1 MAPPAVSRFGDLTDA
16 AAIQWGDREALV
28 FGDRRYTFRQIASE
42 VDRVALGLIHVGVRP
57 GEKVAIW
64 LLNCPEWIFAMFAL
78 AKIGAVHVPINTRL
92 RTVDLAQ
99 VLERSNAA
107 TLITHDVSGPVDYLG
122 MVRELAALDDSG
134 GTRRVRSASLPD
146 LERVIVVSDEKYS
159 GAWSWPELLASA
171 SSVDAATLAARAA
184 AVRPSDTVFIMY
196 TSGTTGFPKGVMR
209 DHTLLAH
216 LADRYRRLQSTER
229 DVFLNYLPLFHIFGY
244 IEGPLG
250 SMLTGYRQI
259 LTDTFDPDAALDLV
273 EREGVTH
280 IDGFDTHLK
289 LLIDAQ
295 EARPRNLSTLRTGV
309 IAGGAASATPL
320 VYRARKV
327 LAPLRH
333 LTAYGMTEV
342 GATISLSFL
351 DSTEEQACEA
361 SGAPCEGFEVRVIDP
376 ETGRDQPPG
385 TPGEV
390 VVRTPY
396 LMQGYYRDPEA
407 TTRAVDADRW
417 FHTGDAGILR
427 ADGHLR
433 FVGRYK
439 DMIKVG
445 GENVDPT
452 EVERY
457 LATYPGVRQAAIV
470 SYPDARLGEVGV
482 AFVQAAPG
490 SEVAPDDLIAF
501 CRGRIASFKIPRRV
515 FVVDELPMTS
525 SGKVQKARLRDEAR
539 ERLGERPVRLVP
551 AAITAPDPMCSRG
564 PSCSDGS
571 DPD

>member
-1 MAPPAVSRFGDLTDA
+1 
-16 AAIQWGDREALV
+16 
-28 FGDRRYTFRQIASE
+28 
-42 VDRVALGLIHVGVRP
+42 
-57 GEKVAIW
+57 
-64 LLNCPEWIFAMFAL
+64 MFAL
-78 AKIGAVHVPINTRL
+78 AKIGAVHVPINTRF

-99 VLERSNAA
+99 VLERSNAS
-107 TLITHDVSGPVDYLG
+107 TLITHDVSGPVDYLA
-122 MVRELAALDDSG
+122 MVHDLATLDDAG
-134 GTRRVRSASLPD
+134 GGQRVRSTRLQD
-146 LERVIVVSDEKYS
+146 LARVIVVSDRKYP
-159 GAWSWPELLASA
+159 GTWSWPEVVTSA
-171 SSVDAATLAARAA
+171 TTVAPATLAARAA
-184 AVRPSDTVFIMY
+184 AVRPADTVFIMY

-209 DHTLLAH
+209 DHTMLAH
-216 LADRYRRLQSTER
+216 LVDRYRRLQSTER
-229 DVFLNYLPLFHIFGY
+229 DVFVNYLPLFHIFGY

-259 LTDTFDPDAALDLV
+259 LTDAFDPDEALDLV
-273 EREGVTH
+273 EREGATH

-376 ETGRDQPPG
+376 DTGRDQPRG
-385 TPGEV
+385 MPGEV
-390 VVRTPY
+390 VVRTRY
-396 LMQGYYRDPEA
+396 LMQGYYRDPDA
-407 TTRAVDADRW
+407 TVRAIDAEGW

-427 ADGHLR
+427 PDGHLR

-452 EVERY
+452 EVESY
-457 LATYPGVRQAAIV
+457 LSTYPGVGQAAIV
-470 SYPDARLGEVGV
+470 SYPDARLGEIGV
-482 AFVQAAPG
+482 AFIQAAPG
-490 SEVAPDDLIAF
+490 AAVAADDLIAF
-501 CRGRIASFKIPRRV
+501 CRGRIASFKIPRHV

-525 SGKVQKARLRDEAR
+525 SGKVQKARLRDAAR
-539 ERLGERPVRLVP
+539 ERLG
-551 AAITAPDPMCSRG
+551 
-564 PSCSDGS
+564 
-571 DPD
+571 

>member
-1 MAPPAVSRFGDLTDA
+1 MDPRAVTRFGDLPA
-16 AAIQWGDREALV
+16 AAAARWGDREALV
-28 FGDRRYTFRQIASE
+28 FRDRRYTFRQIAAE
-42 VDRVALGLIHVGVRP
+42 VDRVARGLIAVGVRP

-78 AKIGAVHVPINTRL
+78 AKLGAVHVPINTRF

-99 VLERSNAA
+99 VLERSNTT

-122 MVRELAALDDSG
+122 MVRELAGLDDASRD
-134 GTRRVRSASLPD
+134 RRVRSARLPD
-146 LERVIVVSDEKYS
+146 LERVIVVSDRTHAA
-159 GAWSWPELLASA
+159 AWNWPELLAAASA
-171 SSVDAATLAARAA
+171 VDAAALAAQEA

-229 DVFLNYLPLFHIFGY
+229 DVFVNYLPLFHVFGY

-250 SMLTGYRQI
+250 SLLTGYRQI
-259 LTDTFDPDAALDLV
+259 LTDSFDPDEALDLI
-273 EREGVTH
+273 EREGATH
-280 IDGFDTHLK
+280 IDGFETHLK

-309 IAGGAASATPL
+309 IAGGTASATPL

-351 DSTEEQACEA
+351 DSSEEQACEA

-376 ETGRDQPPG
+376 ETGRDQPRG
-385 TPGEV
+385 APGEV
-390 VVRTPY
+390 VVRTRY

-407 TTRAVDADRW
+407 TARAVDADGW

-452 EVERY
+452 EVESY
-457 LATYPGVRQAAIV
+457 LATYAGVQRAAV
-470 SYPDARLGEVGV
+470 VGYPDARLGEVCV
-482 AFVQAAPG
+482 AFVQTAPG
-490 SEVAPDDLIAF
+490 GTVAPDDVTAF
-501 CRGRIASFKIPRRV
+501 CRGRIASFKIPRHV
-515 FVVDELPMTS
+515 FVVGELPMTS

-539 ERLGERPVRLVP
+539 ERLNR
-551 AAITAPDPMCSRG
+551 T
-564 PSCSDGS
+564 
-571 DPD
+571 

>member
-1 MAPPAVSRFGDLTDA
+1 MDPLAATRFGDLTA
-16 AAIQWGDREALV
+16 AAAARWGDREALV
-28 FGDRRYTFRQIASE
+28 FRDSRYTFRQIATE
-42 VDRVALGLIHVGVRP
+42 VDRVARGLIHVGVRP

-78 AKIGAVHVPINTRL
+78 AKIGAVHVPINTRF
-92 RTVDLAQ
+92 RTVDLGL
-99 VLERSNAA
+99 VLERSSA
-107 TLITHDVSGPVDYLG
+107 TTVITHDVSGPVVYLG
-122 MVRELAALDDSG
+122 MIRELVDFDDPSG
-134 GTRRVRSASLPD
+134 DRRVRSARLPD
-146 LERVIVVSDEKYS
+146 LERVIVVSDRRYP
-159 GAWSWPELLASA
+159 GAWSWPDLLASA
-171 SSVDAATLAARAA
+171 STVPPATLAARES
-184 AVRPSDTVFIMY
+184 AVRPTDTVFIMY

-209 DHTLLAH
+209 DHTMLAH

-229 DVFLNYLPLFHIFGY
+229 DVFVNYLPLFHIFGY

-259 LTDTFDPDAALDLV
+259 LTDTFDPDETLDLV
-273 EREGVTH
+273 EREGATH

-376 ETGRDQPPG
+376 DTGLDQPRG

-390 VVRTPY
+390 VVRTRY

-407 TTRAVDADRW
+407 TARAIDTEGW

-452 EVERY
+452 EVESY
-457 LATYPGVRQAAIV
+457 LSTYPGVSQAAFV
-470 SYPDARLGEVGV
+470 SYPEARLGEVGV
-482 AFVQAAPG
+482 AFVQVVPG
-490 SEVAPDDLIAF
+490 ASVDPDGLIAF
-501 CRGRIASFKIPRRV
+501 CRGRIASFKIPRHV
-515 FVVDELPMTS
+515 LIVDELPMTS
-525 SGKVQKARLRDEAR
+525 SGKVQKARLREVAR
-539 ERLGERPVRLVP
+539 ERLG
-551 AAITAPDPMCSRG
+551 
-564 PSCSDGS
+564 
-571 DPD
+571 

>member
-1 MAPPAVSRFGDLTDA
+1 MDPRAATRFGDLPDSA
-16 AAIQWGDREALV
+16 AARWGDREALV

-42 VDRVALGLIHVGVRP
+42 VDCVARGLLHAGVQP

-78 AKIGAVHVPINTRL
+78 AKIGAVHVPINTRF

-107 TLITHDVSGPVDYLG
+107 TLITHDVSGPVDYLA

-134 GTRRVRSASLPD
+134 ASRRVRSASLPD
-146 LERVIVVSDEKYS
+146 LERVIVVSDVKYP
-159 GAWSWPELLASA
+159 GGWSWPELLASA
-171 SSVDAATLAARAA
+171 SAVDAASLAARAA
-184 AVRPSDTVFIMY
+184 GVRPSDTAFIMY

-216 LADRYRRLQSTER
+216 LADRYRRLASTER

-259 LTDTFDPDAALDLV
+259 LTDTFDPETALDLI

-295 EARPRNLSTLRTGV
+295 ESRPRNLSTLRTGV
-309 IAGGAASATPL
+309 VAGGAASATPL

-376 ETGRDQPPG
+376 ETGLDQPRG

-390 VVRTPY
+390 VVRTRY

-407 TTRAVDADRW
+407 TARAVDADRW

-452 EVERY
+452 EVESY
-457 LATYPGVRQAAIV
+457 LATYPGVRQAAVV

-482 AFVQAAPG
+482 AFVQAAAG
-490 SEVAPDDLIAF
+490 SEVTPDELIAF

-515 FVVDELPMTS
+515 FVVDELPMTP
-525 SGKVQKARLRDEAR
+525 SGKVQKAQLRDEAR
-539 ERLGERPVRLVP
+539 ERLG
-551 AAITAPDPMCSRG
+551 
-564 PSCSDGS
+564 
-571 DPD
+571 

>member
-1 MAPPAVSRFGDLTDA
+1 MDAPAVTRFGDLTDA
-16 AAIQWGDREALV
+16 AAARWGDREALV
-28 FGDRRYTFRQIASE
+28 FHERRYTFRQIAAE
-42 VDRVALGLIHVGVRP
+42 VDRVARGLIGAGVLP

-64 LLNCPEWIFAMFAL
+64 LVNRPEWIFAMFAL
-78 AKIGAVHVPINTRL
+78 AKIGAVHVPINTRF

-99 VLERSNAA
+99 VLERSNTS
-107 TLITHDVSGPVDYLG
+107 TLITHDVSGPVDYLA
-122 MVRELAALDDSG
+122 MVGELAELEGAG
-134 GTRRVRSASLPD
+134 ETRRVRSTRLPD
-146 LERVIVVSDEKYS
+146 LTRVVVVSDRQHS
-159 GAWSWPELLASA
+159 GAWSWPELLEAASF
-171 SSVDAATLAARAA
+171 VDAATLTTRAA
-184 AVRPSDTVFIMY
+184 AVSPTDTVFIMY

-209 DHTLLAH
+209 DHLLLAH
-216 LADRYRRLQSTER
+216 LADRYRRLQSSER
-229 DVFLNYLPLFHIFGY
+229 DVFVNYLPLFHVFGY

-250 SMLTGYRQI
+250 SMLAGYRQI
-259 LTDTFDPDAALDLV
+259 LTDTFDPDEALDLI
-273 EREGVTH
+273 EREGATH
-280 IDGFDTHLK
+280 LDGFDTHLK

-309 IAGGAASATPL
+309 IAAGAASATPI

-376 ETGRDQPPG
+376 DTGRDQPRG

-390 VVRTPY
+390 VVRTRY

-407 TTRAVDADRW
+407 TARAVDAQGW

-427 ADGHLR
+427 PDGHLR
-433 FVGRYK
+433 FVGRYT

-452 EVERY
+452 EVESY
-457 LATYPGVRQAAIV
+457 LGTYPGVSQAAVV
-470 SYPDARLGEVGV
+470 SYPDARLGEIGV
-482 AFVQAAPG
+482 AFIQVAPG
-490 SEVAPDDLIAF
+490 ASVAADRLIAF
-501 CRGRIASFKIPRRV
+501 CRGRIASFKIPRHV

-539 ERLGERPVRLVP
+539 ERLG
-551 AAITAPDPMCSRG
+551 
-564 PSCSDGS
+564 
-571 DPD
+571 

>member
-1 MAPPAVSRFGDLTDA
+1 MDPRAVTRFGDLTDA
-16 AAIQWGDREALV
+16 AAAWWGDREALV
-28 FGDRRYTFRQIASE
+28 FRDSRYTFRQIATE
-42 VDRVALGLIHVGVRP
+42 VDRVARGLIHVGVRP

-78 AKIGAVHVPINTRL
+78 AKIGAVHVPINTRF
-92 RTVDLAQ
+92 RTVDLGL
-99 VLERSNAA
+99 VLERSSA
-107 TLITHDVSGPVDYLG
+107 TTVITHDVSGPVDYLG
-122 MVRELAALDDSG
+122 MIRELVDFDDPSG
-134 GTRRVRSASLPD
+134 DRRVRSARLPD
-146 LERVIVVSDEKYS
+146 LERVIVVSDRRYP
-159 GAWSWPELLASA
+159 GAWSWPDLLASA
-171 SSVDAATLAARAA
+171 STVPPATLAARES
-184 AVRPSDTVFIMY
+184 AVRPTDTVFIMY

-209 DHTLLAH
+209 DHTMLAH

-229 DVFLNYLPLFHIFGY
+229 DVFVNYLPLFHIFGY

-259 LTDTFDPDAALDLV
+259 LTDTFDPDETLDLV
-273 EREGVTH
+273 EREGATH

-376 ETGRDQPPG
+376 DTGLDQPRG

-390 VVRTPY
+390 VVRTRY
-396 LMQGYYRDPEA
+396 L
-407 TTRAVDADRW
+407 
-417 FHTGDAGILR
+417 

-452 EVERY
+452 EVESY
-457 LATYPGVRQAAIV
+457 LGTYPGVSQAAFV
-470 SYPDARLGEVGV
+470 SYPEARLGEVGV
-482 AFVQAAPG
+482 AFVQVVPG
-490 SEVAPDDLIAF
+490 ASVDPDGLIAF
-501 CRGRIASFKIPRRV
+501 CRGRIASFKIPRHV
-515 FVVDELPMTS
+515 LIVDELPMTS
-525 SGKVQKARLRDEAR
+525 SGKVQKARLREVAR
-539 ERLGERPVRLVP
+539 ERLG
-551 AAITAPDPMCSRG
+551 
-564 PSCSDGS
+564 
-571 DPD
+571 

>member
-1 MAPPAVSRFGDLTDA
+1 MDTSAVTRFGDLTGA
-16 AAIQWGDREALV
+16 AAARWGDREALV
-28 FGDRRYTFRQIASE
+28 FRERRYTFRQIAAE
-42 VDRVALGLIHVGVRP
+42 VDRVALGLIGAGVRP

-64 LLNCPEWIFAMFAL
+64 LLNRPEWIFAMFAL
-78 AKIGAVHVPINTRL
+78 AKIGAVHVPINTRF

-99 VLERSNAA
+99 VLERSNTA

-122 MVRELAALDDSG
+122 MVRELATLDGAGAD
-134 GTRRVRSASLPD
+134 RRVQSTRLAD
-146 LERVIVVSDEKYS
+146 LERVIVVSDRTYP
-159 GAWSWPELLASA
+159 GVWSWPELLAA
-171 SSVDAATLAARAA
+171 TGTVEAATLAERAA
-184 AVRPSDTVFIMY
+184 AVRPDDTAFIMY

-209 DHTLLAH
+209 DHTILAH
-216 LADRYRRLQSTER
+216 LADRYRRLQSSER

-250 SMLTGYRQI
+250 STLTGYRQI
-259 LTDTFDPDAALDLV
+259 LTDTFDPDEALDLV

-295 EARPRNLSTLRTGV
+295 EVRPRNLSTLRTGV
-309 IAGGAASATPL
+309 IAAGAASATPL
-320 VYRARKV
+320 VYRARKA

-376 ETGRDQPPG
+376 ETGRDQPYG

-390 VVRTPY
+390 VVRTRY

-407 TTRAVDADRW
+407 TARAIDAEGW

-427 ADGHLR
+427 EDGHLR

-452 EVERY
+452 EIESY
-457 LATYPGVRQAAIV
+457 LSTYPGVSQSAVV
-470 SYPDARLGEVGV
+470 SYPDPRLGEVPV
-482 AFVQAAPG
+482 VFVLAAPG
-490 SEVAPDDLIAF
+490 ATVAPDTLIAF
-501 CRGRIASFKIPRRV
+501 CRGRIASFKIPRHV

-539 ERLGERPVRLVP
+539 ARLG
-551 AAITAPDPMCSRG
+551 
-564 PSCSDGS
+564 
-571 DPD
+571 

>member
-1 MAPPAVSRFGDLTDA
+1 MSTLAVTRFGDLPDA
-16 AAIQWGDREALV
+16 AAARWDDREALV
-28 FGDRRYTFRQIASE
+28 FRERRHSFRQIAVE
-42 VDRVALGLIHVGVRP
+42 VDRVARGLIQAGVRP
-57 GEKVAIW
+57 GDKVAIW

-78 AKIGAVHVPINTRL
+78 AKIGAVHVPINTRF

-99 VLERSNAA
+99 VLERSNTS
-107 TLITHDVSGPVDYLG
+107 TLITHDVSGPVDYLA
-122 MVRELAALDDSG
+122 MVQELAELDGAGSD
-134 GTRRVRSASLPD
+134 RRVASTRLPD
-146 LERVIVVSDEKYS
+146 LERVIVVSERRHP
-159 GAWSWPELLASA
+159 GAWSWPELLEAGR
-171 SSVDAATLAARAA
+171 SVETAALAARAA
-184 AVRPSDTVFIMY
+184 AVKPTDTVFIMY

-209 DHTLLAH
+209 DHFLLAH
-216 LADRYRRLQSTER
+216 LADRYRRLQSSER
-229 DVFLNYLPLFHIFGY
+229 DVFVNYLPLFHIFGY

-250 SMLTGYRQI
+250 SLLTGYRQI
-259 LTDTFDPDAALDLV
+259 LTDSFDADEALDLI
-273 EREGVTH
+273 EREGGTQ

-289 LLIDAQ
+289 LLIEAQ
-295 EARPRNLSTLRTGV
+295 QARPRDLSTLRTGV

-342 GATISLSFL
+342 GATISLSFI

-376 ETGRDQPPG
+376 DTGRDQPRG
-385 TPGEV
+385 EPGEV
-390 VVRTPY
+390 IVRTRY
-396 LMQGYYRDPEA
+396 LMQGYYRDPE
-407 TTRAVDADRW
+407 TTARAVDAEGW

-427 ADGHLR
+427 PDGHLR

-452 EVERY
+452 EVESY
-457 LATYPGVRQAAIV
+457 LTTYPGVSQAAVV

-482 AFVQAAPG
+482 AFVQVAPG
-490 SEVAPDDLIAF
+490 ASVAPDGVMAS
-501 CRGRIASFKIPRRV
+501 CRGRIASFKIPRHV

-525 SGKVQKARLRDEAR
+525 SGKVQKARLRDLAR
-539 ERLGERPVRLVP
+539 ERLGEARALTPPVP
-551 AAITAPDPMCSRG
+551 PNSRG
-564 PSCSDGS
+564 PSCSAGI

>member
-1 MAPPAVSRFGDLTDA
+1 MNPPAVTRFGDLTDA
-16 AAIQWGDREALV
+16 AAARWGDREALV
-28 FGDRRYTFRQIASE
+28 FRERRYTFQQIAAE
-42 VDRVALGLIHVGVRP
+42 VDRVARGLIRAGVRP

-78 AKIGAVHVPINTRL
+78 AKIGAVHVPINTRF

-99 VLERSNAA
+99 ILERSNAS
-107 TLITHDVSGPVDYLG
+107 TLITHDVSGPVDFLA
-122 MVRELAALDDSG
+122 MVRDVAALDG
-134 GTRRVRSASLPD
+134 AGEERRARSARLPD
-146 LERVIVVSDEKYS
+146 LARVIVASDRPHA
-159 GAWSWPELLASA
+159 GAWSWPEILASGR
-171 SSVDAATLAARAA
+171 SVDGAAVAARAA
-184 AVRPSDTVFIMY
+184 AVSPTDTVFVMY

-209 DHTLLAH
+209 DHFLLEH
-216 LADRYRRLQSTER
+216 LADRYRRLQSSER

-250 SMLTGYRQI
+250 SMLVGYKQI
-259 LTDTFDPDAALDLV
+259 LTDTFDADEALDLI

-309 IAGGAASATPL
+309 IAAGAASATPL

-342 GATISLSFL
+342 GATISLSYL

-376 ETGRDQPPG
+376 ETGGDQPRG

-390 VVRTPY
+390 VVRTRY
-396 LMQGYYRDPEA
+396 LMQSYYRDPESTA
-407 TTRAVDADRW
+407 RAVDAEGW
-417 FHTGDAGILR
+417 FHTGDAGVLR
-427 ADGHLR
+427 PDGHLR

-452 EVERY
+452 EVESY
-457 LATYPGVRQAAIV
+457 LTGYRGVSQAAVV

-482 AFVQAAPG
+482 AFIQVAPG
-490 SEVAPDDLIAF
+490 AAVTSESLIAF
-501 CRGRIASFKIPRRV
+501 CRGRIASFKIPRHI
-515 FVVDELPMTS
+515 FIVDELPMTS
-525 SGKVQKARLRDEAR
+525 SGKVQKARLRDAAR
-539 ERLGERPVRLVP
+539 ERLG
-551 AAITAPDPMCSRG
+551 
-564 PSCSDGS
+564 
-571 DPD
+571 

>member
-1 MAPPAVSRFGDLTDA
+1 MDARPVTRFGDLTDA
-16 AAIQWGDREALV
+16 AAARWGDREALV
-28 FGDRRYTFRQIASE
+28 FRDRRYSFRQIAAE
-42 VDRVALGLIHVGVRP
+42 VDRLARGLIHIGVRP
-57 GEKVAIW
+57 GEKVALW

-78 AKIGAVHVPINTRL
+78 AKIGAVHVPINTRF

-107 TLITHDVSGPVDYLG
+107 TLMTHDVSGPVDYLG
-122 MVRELAALDDSG
+122 MVRELASFEG
-134 GTRRVRSASLPD
+134 GESRRVRSARLPD
-146 LERVIVVSDEKYS
+146 LERVVILSDRQYP

-171 SSVDAATLAARAA
+171 ATVDPASLAARAA
-184 AVRPSDTVFIMY
+184 AVRPSDTAFIMY

-216 LADRYRRLQSTER
+216 MADRYRRLQSSER
-229 DVFLNYLPLFHIFGY
+229 DVFVNYLPLFHIFGY
-244 IEGPLG
+244 VDGPLG
-250 SMLTGYRQI
+250 SLLVGYRQI
-259 LTDTFDPDAALDLV
+259 LTETFDADEALDLV
-273 EREGVTH
+273 EREGATH

-295 EARPRNLSTLRTGV
+295 EARPRNLSTLRTG
-309 IAGGAASATPL
+309 IMAAGAASATPI
-320 VYRARKV
+320 VYRARKA

-342 GATISLSFL
+342 GATISMSLL
-351 DSTEEQACEA
+351 DSTDEQACEA
-361 SGAPCEGFEVRVIDP
+361 SGLPCEGFEVRVIDP
-376 ETGRDQPPG
+376 DTGREQPRG
-385 TPGEV
+385 VPGEI
-390 VVRTPY
+390 VVRTRY
-396 LMQGYYRDPEA
+396 LMQGYYRDPDA
-407 TTRAVDADRW
+407 TARAIDADGW

-457 LATYPGVRQAAIV
+457 LGTYPGVRQAAVV

-482 AFVQAAPG
+482 VFVQTAPG
-490 SEVAPDDLIAF
+490 ATVVADDLLAF
-501 CRGRIASFKIPRRV
+501 CRGRIASFKIPRHA

-525 SGKVQKARLRDEAR
+525 SGKVQKARLRELAR
-539 ERLGERPVRLVP
+539 ERLG
-551 AAITAPDPMCSRG
+551 
-564 PSCSDGS
+564 
-571 DPD
+571 

>member
-1 MAPPAVSRFGDLTDA
+1 MDPRAAARFGDLVDA
-16 AAIQWGDREALV
+16 AAARWGDREALV
-28 FGDRRYTFRQIASE
+28 FRDRRYTFRQIAAE
-42 VDRVALGLIHVGVRP
+42 VDRVARGLIHVGVRP

-78 AKIGAVHVPINTRL
+78 ARIGAVHVPINTRF

-122 MVRELAALDDSG
+122 MVRELAALDAAGND
-134 GTRRVRSASLPD
+134 RRVRSARLPD
-146 LERVIVVSDEKYS
+146 LERVIVVSDRKYP
-159 GAWSWPELLASA
+159 GAWSWPDVVASA
-171 SSVDAATLAARAA
+171 NTVEPVTLAAREA
-184 AVRPSDTVFIMY
+184 AVRPTDTVFIMY

-209 DHTLLAH
+209 DHTMLAH
-216 LADRYRRLQSTER
+216 LVDRYRRLQSTER
-229 DVFLNYLPLFHIFGY
+229 DVFVNYLPLFHIFGY

-250 SMLTGYRQI
+250 SMLTGYKQI
-259 LTDTFDPDAALDLV
+259 LTDSFDPDEALDLV
-273 EREGVTH
+273 EREGATH

-309 IAGGAASATPL
+309 IAGGATSATPL

-342 GATISLSFL
+342 GATISLSSL

-376 ETGRDQPPG
+376 NTGRDQPRG
-385 TPGEV
+385 VPGEV
-390 VVRTPY
+390 VVRTRY

-407 TTRAVDADRW
+407 TARAVDAEGW

-427 ADGHLR
+427 PDGHLR

-452 EVERY
+452 EIESC
-457 LATYPGVRQAAIV
+457 LATHPGVRQAAVV

-482 AFVQAAPG
+482 AFVQTSLGAAPT
-490 SEVAPDDLIAF
+490 PDELIAF
-501 CRGRIASFKIPRRV
+501 CRGRIASFKIPRHV
-515 FVVDELPMTS
+515 FVVDELPTTS
-525 SGKVQKARLRDEAR
+525 SGKVQKTRLRDEAR
-539 ERLGERPVRLVP
+539 ERLG
-551 AAITAPDPMCSRG
+551 
-564 PSCSDGS
+564 
-571 DPD
+571 

>member
-1 MAPPAVSRFGDLTDA
+1 MDAPAVTRFGDLTDA
-16 AAIQWGDREALV
+16 AAARWGDREALV
-28 FGDRRYTFRQIASE
+28 FHERCYTFRQIAAE
-42 VDRVALGLIHVGVRP
+42 VDRVARGLIGAGVLP

-64 LLNCPEWIFAMFAL
+64 LVNRPEWIFAMFAL
-78 AKIGAVHVPINTRL
+78 AKIGAVHVPVNTRF

-99 VLERSNAA
+99 VLERSNTS
-107 TLITHDVSGPVDYLG
+107 TLITHDVSGPVDYLA
-122 MVRELAALDDSG
+122 MVGELAELEGAG
-134 GTRRVRSASLPD
+134 ETRRVRSTRLPD
-146 LERVIVVSDEKYS
+146 LTRVVVVSDRQHS
-159 GAWSWPELLASA
+159 GAWSWPELLEAA
-171 SSVDAATLAARAA
+171 SSVDAATLTARAA
-184 AVRPSDTVFIMY
+184 AVSPTDTVFIMY

-209 DHTLLAH
+209 DHLLLAH
-216 LADRYRRLQSTER
+216 LADRYRRLQSSER
-229 DVFLNYLPLFHIFGY
+229 DVFVNYLPLFHVFGY
-244 IEGPLG
+244 VEGPLG
-250 SMLTGYRQI
+250 SMLAGYRQI
-259 LTDTFDPDAALDLV
+259 LTDTFDPDEALDLI
-273 EREGVTH
+273 EREGATH
-280 IDGFDTHLK
+280 LDGFDTHLK

-309 IAGGAASATPL
+309 IAAGAASATPI

-376 ETGRDQPPG
+376 DTGRDQPRG

-390 VVRTPY
+390 VVRTRY

-407 TTRAVDADRW
+407 TARAVDAQGW

-427 ADGHLR
+427 PDGHLR
-433 FVGRYK
+433 FVSRYT

-452 EVERY
+452 EVESY
-457 LATYPGVRQAAIV
+457 LGTYPGVSQAAVV
-470 SYPDARLGEVGV
+470 SYPDARLGEIGV
-482 AFVQAAPG
+482 AFIQVAPG
-490 SEVAPDDLIAF
+490 ASVAADRLIAF
-501 CRGRIASFKIPRRV
+501 CRGRIASFKIPRHV

-539 ERLGERPVRLVP
+539 ERLG
-551 AAITAPDPMCSRG
+551 
-564 PSCSDGS
+564 
-571 DPD
+571 

>member
-1 MAPPAVSRFGDLTDA
+1 MDPRAATRFGDLPDA
-16 AAIQWGDREALV
+16 AAAWWGDREALV

-42 VDRVALGLIHVGVRP
+42 VDRVARGLLHAGVQP

-78 AKIGAVHVPINTRL
+78 AKIGAVHVPINTRF

-99 VLERSNAA
+99 VLERSNAS
-107 TLITHDVSGPVDYLG
+107 TLITHDVSGPVDYLA
-122 MVRELAALDDSG
+122 MVRELADLG
-134 GTRRVRSASLPD
+134 GERIRSSTLPD
-146 LERVIVVSDEKYS
+146 LERVIVLGEGRYPS
-159 GAWSWPELLASA
+159 AWSWHDLLDAGSA
-171 SSVDAATLAARAA
+171 IDGAALTARAA
-184 AVRPSDTVFIMY
+184 AVKAADTVFIMY

-209 DHTLLAH
+209 DHHLLSH
-216 LADRYRRLQSTER
+216 LADRYRRLQSSER

-259 LTDTFDPDAALDLV
+259 LTDSFDPDEALDLI
-273 EREGVTH
+273 ERERVTH

-289 LLIDAQ
+289 LLIEAQ

-309 IAGGAASATPL
+309 IAGGSASATPL

-376 ETGRDQPPG
+376 ETGLDQPRG

-390 VVRTPY
+390 VVRTRY

-407 TTRAVDADRW
+407 TARAVDADGW

-452 EVERY
+452 EVESY
-457 LATYPGVRQAAIV
+457 LGACPGVRQSAV
-470 SYPDARLGEVGV
+470 VGYPDPRLGEVAV
-482 AFVQAAPG
+482 VFVLPASGAA
-490 SEVAPDDLIAF
+490 VVPDELIAF

-525 SGKVQKARLRDEAR
+525 SGKVQKSRLRDEAR
-539 ERLGERPVRLVP
+539 ERLG
-551 AAITAPDPMCSRG
+551 
-564 PSCSDGS
+564 
-571 DPD
+571 

>member
-1 MAPPAVSRFGDLTDA
+1 MDAPAVTRFGDLTDA
-16 AAIQWGDREALV
+16 AAARWGDREALV
-28 FGDRRYTFRQIASE
+28 FHERRYTFRQIAAE
-42 VDRVALGLIHVGVRP
+42 VDRVARGLIGAGVLP

-64 LLNCPEWIFAMFAL
+64 LVNRPEWIFAMFAL
-78 AKIGAVHVPINTRL
+78 AKIGAVHVPINTRF

-99 VLERSNAA
+99 VLERSNTS
-107 TLITHDVSGPVDYLG
+107 TLITHDVSGPVDYLA
-122 MVRELAALDDSG
+122 MVGELAELEGAG
-134 GTRRVRSASLPD
+134 ETRRVRSTRLPD
-146 LERVIVVSDEKYS
+146 LTRVVVVSDRQHS
-159 GAWSWPELLASA
+159 GAWSWPELLEAA
-171 SSVDAATLAARAA
+171 SSVDAATLTARAA
-184 AVRPSDTVFIMY
+184 AVSPTDTVFIMY

-209 DHTLLAH
+209 DHLLLAH
-216 LADRYRRLQSTER
+216 LADRYRRLQSSER
-229 DVFLNYLPLFHIFGY
+229 DVFVNYLPLFHVFGY

-250 SMLTGYRQI
+250 SMLAGYRQI
-259 LTDTFDPDAALDLV
+259 LTDTFDPDEALDLI
-273 EREGVTH
+273 EREGATH
-280 IDGFDTHLK
+280 LDGFDTHLK

-309 IAGGAASATPL
+309 IAAGAASATPI

-376 ETGRDQPPG
+376 DTGRDQPRG

-390 VVRTPY
+390 VVRTRY

-407 TTRAVDADRW
+407 TARAVDAQGW

-427 ADGHLR
+427 PDGHLR
-433 FVGRYK
+433 VVGRYT

-452 EVERY
+452 EVESY
-457 LATYPGVRQAAIV
+457 LGTYPGVSQAAVV
-470 SYPDARLGEVGV
+470 SYPDARLGEIGV
-482 AFVQAAPG
+482 AFIQVAPG
-490 SEVAPDDLIAF
+490 ASVAADRLIAF
-501 CRGRIASFKIPRRV
+501 CRGRIASFKIPRHV

-539 ERLGERPVRLVP
+539 ERLG
-551 AAITAPDPMCSRG
+551 
-564 PSCSDGS
+564 
-571 DPD
+571 

>member
-1 MAPPAVSRFGDLTDA
+1 MDTSAVTRFGDLTGA
-16 AAIQWGDREALV
+16 AAARWGDREALV
-28 FGDRRYTFRQIASE
+28 FRERRYTFRQIAAE
-42 VDRVALGLIHVGVRP
+42 VDRVALGLIGAGVRP

-64 LLNCPEWIFAMFAL
+64 LLNRPEWIFAMFAL
-78 AKIGAVHVPINTRL
+78 AKIGAVHVPINTRF

-99 VLERSNAA
+99 VLERSNTA

-122 MVRELAALDDSG
+122 MVRELVTLDG
-134 GTRRVRSASLPD
+134 AGAERRVRSTRLAD
-146 LERVIVVSDEKYS
+146 LERVIVVSDRTYP
-159 GAWSWPELLASA
+159 GVWSWPELLAAA
-171 SSVDAATLAARAA
+171 STVKAAILAERAA
-184 AVRPSDTVFIMY
+184 AVRPNDTAFIMY

-209 DHTLLAH
+209 DHTILAH
-216 LADRYRRLQSTER
+216 LADRYRRLQSSER

-259 LTDTFDPDAALDLV
+259 LTDSFDPDQALDLV

-320 VYRARKV
+320 VYRARKA

-376 ETGRDQPPG
+376 ETGRDQPRG

-390 VVRTPY
+390 VVRTRY

-407 TTRAVDADRW
+407 TARAIDAEGW

-452 EVERY
+452 EVESY
-457 LATYPGVRQAAIV
+457 LSGYPGVSQSAV
-470 SYPDARLGEVGV
+470 VGYPDARLGEVPV
-482 AFVQAAPG
+482 VFVQATRDG
-490 SEVAPDDLIAF
+490 SVAPDELIAF
-501 CRGRIASFKIPRRV
+501 CRDRIASFKIPRHV
-515 FVVDELPMTS
+515 FVVDALPMTS

-539 ERLGERPVRLVP
+539 TRLG
-551 AAITAPDPMCSRG
+551 
-564 PSCSDGS
+564 
-571 DPD
+571 

>member
-1 MAPPAVSRFGDLTDA
+1 
-16 AAIQWGDREALV
+16 
-28 FGDRRYTFRQIASE
+28 
-42 VDRVALGLIHVGVRP
+42 
-57 GEKVAIW
+57 
-64 LLNCPEWIFAMFAL
+64 MFAL
-78 AKIGAVHVPINTRL
+78 AKIGAVHVPINTRF

-99 VLERSNAA
+99 VLERSNAS

-122 MVRELAALDDSG
+122 MVHDLATLDDSG
-134 GTRRVRSASLPD
+134 GGRRVRSTRLPD
-146 LERVIVVSDEKYS
+146 LARVIVVSDRKYP
-159 GAWSWPELLASA
+159 GTWSWPDVVTSA
-171 SSVDAATLAARAA
+171 STVAPATLAARAA
-184 AVRPSDTVFIMY
+184 AVRPADTVFIMY

-209 DHTLLAH
+209 DHTMLAH
-216 LADRYRRLQSTER
+216 LVDRYRRLQSTER
-229 DVFLNYLPLFHIFGY
+229 DVFVNYLPLFHIFGY

-259 LTDTFDPDAALDLV
+259 LTDAFDPDEALDLV
-273 EREGVTH
+273 EREGATH

-376 ETGRDQPPG
+376 DTGRDQPHG
-385 TPGEV
+385 MPGEV
-390 VVRTPY
+390 VVRTRY
-396 LMQGYYRDPEA
+396 LMQGYYRDPDA
-407 TTRAVDADRW
+407 TARAIDAEGW

-427 ADGHLR
+427 PDGHLR

-452 EVERY
+452 EVESY
-457 LATYPGVRQAAIV
+457 LSTHPGVGQAAIV
-470 SYPDARLGEVGV
+470 SYPDARLGEIGV
-482 AFVQAAPG
+482 AFIQAAPG
-490 SEVAPDDLIAF
+490 AVVTADDLIAF
-501 CRGRIASFKIPRRV
+501 CRGRIASFKIPRHV

-525 SGKVQKARLRDEAR
+525 SGKVQKARLRDAAR
-539 ERLGERPVRLVP
+539 ERLG
-551 AAITAPDPMCSRG
+551 
-564 PSCSDGS
+564 
-571 DPD
+571 

>member
-1 MAPPAVSRFGDLTDA
+1 MDPRAVTRFGDLTDA
-16 AAIQWGDREALV
+16 AAAWWGDREALV
-28 FGDRRYTFRQIASE
+28 FRDRRYTFRQIATE
-42 VDRVALGLIHVGVRP
+42 VDRVARGLIHVGVRP

-78 AKIGAVHVPINTRL
+78 AKIGAVHVPINTRF
-92 RTVDLAQ
+92 RTVDLGL
-99 VLERSNAA
+99 VLERSNA
-107 TLITHDVSGPVDYLG
+107 TTVITRDVSGPVDYLG
-122 MVRELAALDDSG
+122 MIRELVDFDDPSG
-134 GTRRVRSASLPD
+134 DRRVRSARLPD
-146 LERVIVVSDEKYS
+146 LERVIVVSDRRYP
-159 GAWSWPELLASA
+159 GAWSWPDLLASA
-171 SSVDAATLAARAA
+171 STVPPATLAARES
-184 AVRPSDTVFIMY
+184 AVRPTDTVFIMY

-209 DHTLLAH
+209 DHTMLAH

-229 DVFLNYLPLFHIFGY
+229 DVFVNYLPLFHIFGY

-259 LTDTFDPDAALDLV
+259 LTDTFDPDETLDLV
-273 EREGVTH
+273 EREGATH

-376 ETGRDQPPG
+376 DTGLDQPRG

-390 VVRTPY
+390 VVRTRY

-407 TTRAVDADRW
+407 TARAIDTEGW
-417 FHTGDAGILR
+417 FHTGDVGILR

-452 EVERY
+452 EVESY
-457 LATYPGVRQAAIV
+457 LSTYPGVSQAAFV
-470 SYPDARLGEVGV
+470 SYPEARLGEVGV
-482 AFVQAAPG
+482 AFVQVVPG
-490 SEVAPDDLIAF
+490 ASVDPDGLIAF
-501 CRGRIASFKIPRRV
+501 CRGRIASFKIPRHV
-515 FVVDELPMTS
+515 LIVDELPMTS
-525 SGKVQKARLRDEAR
+525 SGKVQKARLREVAR
-539 ERLGERPVRLVP
+539 ERLG
-551 AAITAPDPMCSRG
+551 
-564 PSCSDGS
+564 
-571 DPD
+571 

>member
-1 MAPPAVSRFGDLTDA
+1 MDAPVLTRFGDLTDA
-16 AAIQWGDREALV
+16 AAARWGDREALV
-28 FGDRRYTFRQIASE
+28 FRARRYTFRQIAVE
-42 VDRVALGLIHVGVRP
+42 VDRVARGLIRVGVRP
-57 GEKVAIW
+57 GEKVALW

-78 AKIGAVHVPINTRL
+78 AKIGAVHVPINTRF
-92 RTVDLAQ
+92 RTVDLAH
-99 VLERSNAA
+99 VLERSNAS
-107 TLITHDVSGPVDYLG
+107 TLITHDVSGPVDYLA
-122 MVRELAALDDSG
+122 MVRELAHLD
-134 GTRRVRSASLPD
+134 GTDDHRRVESARLPD
-146 LERVIVVSDEKYS
+146 LERVLVVSERRSS
-159 GAWSWPELLASA
+159 GAWSWPELLAA
-171 SSVDAATLAARAA
+171 AGSVDAAALAARAA
-184 AVRPSDTVFIMY
+184 AVSPADTVFIMY

-209 DHTLLAH
+209 DHSLLAH
-216 LADRYRRLQSTER
+216 LADRYRRLESSER
-229 DVFLNYLPLFHIFGY
+229 DVFVNYLPLFHIFGY
-244 IEGPLG
+244 VEGPLG

-259 LTDTFDPDAALDLV
+259 LTDTFDPDEALDLV
-273 EREGVTH
+273 EREGATH

-309 IAGGAASATPL
+309 LAGGAASATPI

-351 DSTEEQACEA
+351 DSTEEQACQA

-376 ETGRDQPPG
+376 DTGRDQPRG
-385 TPGEV
+385 TSGEI
-390 VVRTPY
+390 VVRTRY

-407 TTRAVDADRW
+407 TARAIDADGW

-427 ADGHLR
+427 PDGHLR

-452 EVERY
+452 EVESY
-457 LATYPGVRQAAIV
+457 LSAYPGVSRAAVV

-482 AFVQAAPG
+482 AFIQVAPG
-490 SEVAPDDLIAF
+490 ADVAPDGVTAF
-501 CRGRIASFKIPRRV
+501 CRGRIASFKIPRHV

-525 SGKVQKARLRDEAR
+525 SGKVQKARLRDAAR
-539 ERLGERPVRLVP
+539 ERL
-551 AAITAPDPMCSRG
+551 D
-564 PSCSDGS
+564 
-571 DPD
+571 

>member
-1 MAPPAVSRFGDLTDA
+1 MTTPAATRFGDLTDA
-16 AAIQWGDREALV
+16 AAARWGDREALV
-28 FGDRRYTFRQIASE
+28 FRDRRYSFTQVATE
-42 VDRVALGLIHVGVRP
+42 VDRVARGLIHTGVKA
-57 GEKVAIW
+57 GDKVAIW

-78 AKIGAVHVPINTRL
+78 AKIGAVHVPINTRF

-99 VLERSNAA
+99 VLARSNAS
-107 TLITHDVSGPVDYLG
+107 TLITHDVSGPVDYLA
-122 MVRELAALDDSG
+122 MVRELAELAG
-134 GTRRVRSASLPD
+134 ERIRSVTLPD
-146 LERVIVVSDEKYS
+146 LERVIVLGEAWYP
-159 GAWSWPELLASA
+159 GAWAWHDMLDAA
-171 SSVDAATLAARAA
+171 DAVDAAALTARAA
-184 AVRPSDTVFIMY
+184 AVEPADTVFIMY

-209 DHTLLAH
+209 DHTLLSH
-216 LADRYRRLQSTER
+216 LIDRYRRLQSTER

-250 SMLTGYRQI
+250 SMLVGYRQV
-259 LTDTFDPDAALDLV
+259 LTDTFDPDEALDLI

-280 IDGFDTHLK
+280 IDGFETHLK
-289 LLIDAQ
+289 LLIEAQ

-309 IAGGAASATPL
+309 IAGGSASATPL

-342 GATISLSFL
+342 GATISLSHL

-376 ETGRDQPPG
+376 ETGRDQPRG

-390 VVRTPY
+390 VVRTRY

-407 TTRAVDADRW
+407 TARAVDAEGW

-427 ADGHLR
+427 ADGHVR

-452 EVERY
+452 EIERY
-457 LATYPGVRQAAIV
+457 LSTYPGVSQAAV
-470 SYPDARLGEVGV
+470 VGYPDARLGEVGV
-482 AFVQAAPG
+482 AFIQPAPG
-490 SEVAPDDLIAF
+490 ADVAPDGLIAF
-501 CRGRIASFKIPRRV
+501 CRGRIASFKIPRHV
-515 FVVDELPMTS
+515 FVVDGLPMTS
-525 SGKVQKARLRDEAR
+525 SGKVQKASLRDAAR
-539 ERLGERPVRLVP
+539 ERLG
-551 AAITAPDPMCSRG
+551 
-564 PSCSDGS
+564 
-571 DPD
+571 

>member
-1 MAPPAVSRFGDLTDA
+1 MDAPAVTRFGDLTDA
-16 AAIQWGDREALV
+16 AAARWGDREALV
-28 FGDRRYTFRQIASE
+28 FRERRYTFRQIAAE
-42 VDRVALGLIHVGVRP
+42 VDRVARGLIGAGVLP

-64 LLNCPEWIFAMFAL
+64 LVNCPEWIFAMFAL
-78 AKIGAVHVPINTRL
+78 AKIGAVHVPINTRF

-99 VLERSNAA
+99 VLERSNTS
-107 TLITHDVSGPVDYLG
+107 TLITHDVSGPVDYLA
-122 MVRELAALDDSG
+122 MVGELAELEGAG
-134 GTRRVRSASLPD
+134 ETRRVRSTRLPD
-146 LERVIVVSDEKYS
+146 LTRVVVVSDRQHS
-159 GAWSWPELLASA
+159 GAWSWPELLEAAST
-171 SSVDAATLAARAA
+171 VDAASLTARAA
-184 AVRPSDTVFIMY
+184 AVSPTDTVFIMY

-209 DHTLLAH
+209 DHLLLAH
-216 LADRYRRLQSTER
+216 LADRYRRLQSSER
-229 DVFLNYLPLFHIFGY
+229 DVFVNYLPLFHVFGY

-250 SMLTGYRQI
+250 SMLAGYRQI
-259 LTDTFDPDAALDLV
+259 LTDTFDPDEALDLI
-273 EREGVTH
+273 EREGATH
-280 IDGFDTHLK
+280 LDGFDTHLK

-309 IAGGAASATPL
+309 IAAGAASATPI

-376 ETGRDQPPG
+376 ATGRDQPRG

-390 VVRTPY
+390 VVRTRY

-407 TTRAVDADRW
+407 TARAVDAQGW

-427 ADGHLR
+427 PDGHLR
-433 FVGRYK
+433 FVGRYT

-452 EVERY
+452 EVESY
-457 LATYPGVRQAAIV
+457 LGTYPGVSQAAVV
-470 SYPDARLGEVGV
+470 SYPDARLGEIGV
-482 AFVQAAPG
+482 AFIQVAPG
-490 SEVAPDDLIAF
+490 ASVAADRLIAF
-501 CRGRIASFKIPRRV
+501 CRGRIASFKIPRHV
-515 FVVDELPMTS
+515 FVVDELPTTS

-539 ERLGERPVRLVP
+539 ERLG
-551 AAITAPDPMCSRG
+551 
-564 PSCSDGS
+564 
-571 DPD
+571 